1 MSKNLFLVKYLDKDY
16 CDDTSETL
24 EQTFLMEGIYEKLKE
39 YIERID
45 ILETKG
51 SIEKISIDYIK
62 DEHIEKI
69 VNNILIPECIKQSEQ
84 IDKKFIDKKTEEE
97 FLLLGRLIN
106 ILEVMINKRDNYM
119 NNPNILMM
127 VG

>member
-1 MSKNLFLVKYLDKDY
+1 MSKNLFLVKYLYKDY

-39 YIERID
+39 YIERMD

>member
-39 YIERID
+39 YIERMD

-51 SIEKISIDYIK
+51 SIEKNSIDYIK

>member
-39 YIERID
+39 YIERMD

>member
-39 YIERID
+39 YIERMD

-69 VNNILIPECIKQSEQ
+69 VNNILMPECIKQSEQ